1 MAQNNLYEEV
11 VNVTYEYLGPAADR
25 FVARQIRN
33 HLQKDPD
40 QLKQKDLRK
49 LIEWIQLAMHLVSS
63 DAIVIDRYIA
73 ELQTLA
79 QGKRPAVSH
88 GKAATN

>member
-49 LIEWIQLAMHLVSS
+49 LIEWIQLAMRLVSN
-63 DAIVIDRYIA
+63 DAAVIDHYIA
-73 ELQTLA
+73 ELKVLAKQPATTL
-79 QGKRPAVSH
+79 H
-88 GKAATN
+88 GKAAK